1 MTRITALLCTLAL
14 AASLPALAAA
24 NEGDIEQGRI
34 KAYTCTGCHGIA
46 GYRNVYPHY
55 HVPKIGGQNYEYLVN
70 SLRAYREGTRPHPT
84 MRAQGESL
92 SDEDIRDISAFLASL
107 KEGGR

>member
-1 MTRITALLCTLAL
+1 MMRSIVKLSMLALLLAQ
-14 AASLPALAAA
+14 PGPAAA

-34 KAYTCTGCHGIA
+34 KAYTCTGCHGIP

-55 HVPKIGGQNYEYLVN
+55 HVPKIGGQYYQYLVD
-70 SLRAYREGTRPHPT
+70 SLKAYREGLRPHPT

-92 SDEDIRDISAFLASL
+92 SDEDIRDISAFLSSL
-107 KEGGR
+107 KEGN